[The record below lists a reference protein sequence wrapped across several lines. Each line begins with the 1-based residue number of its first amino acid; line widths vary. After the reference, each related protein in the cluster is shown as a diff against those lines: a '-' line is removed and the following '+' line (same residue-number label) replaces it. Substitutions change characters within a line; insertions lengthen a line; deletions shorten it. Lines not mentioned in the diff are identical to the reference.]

1 MTTAIPRDTVVDAL
15 VDRLRRD
22 VLSGRYPPGSYL
34 PPEREL
40 AGGYQVT
47 RTSLKHALVR
57 LVQAGLLET
66 RHGVGTRVRDYER
79 FGGPEL
85 LPMLVTVAG
94 AEWMTEIFEARREV
108 GALIAGSAAAN
119 AGAEY
124 RERLG
129 ALLEEL
135 RTAPD
140 AATAQRT
147 ECEIHRVV
155 AAASRNRVYR
165 LMVNALLGAYMEV
178 REAFRHAFADP
189 AESAARIEPL
199 IREIVAGRPDA
210 ARDAAREYFAR
221 TQELMLAPAPGHGA
235 REERP

>member
-1 MTTAIPRDTVVDAL
+1 MPTAIPRDTVVDAL

-66 RHGVGTRVRDYER
+66 KHGVGTQVRDYER
-79 FGGPEL
+79 LGGPEL
-85 LPMLVTVAG
+85 LPMLVGVAG
-94 AEWMTEIFEARREV
+94 AEWMAEIFEARREV
-108 GALIAGSAAAN
+108 GALITGSAAAN
-119 AGAEY
+119 AGDEH
-124 RERLG
+124 RERLD

-140 AATAQRT
+140 AASAQQI
-147 ECEIHRVV
+147 ECEMHRVI

-165 LMVNALLGAYMEV
+165 LMVNALLNAYMEV
-178 REAFRHAFADP
+178 REAFQHAFADP
-189 AESAARIEPL
+189 AASAARIEPL
-199 IREIVAGRPDA
+199 VAQIRAGDPGAARAA
-210 ARDAAREYFAR
+210 ARDYFDR
-221 TQELMLAPAPGHGA
+221 TRELMLAPASGRAP
-235 REERP
+235 REEPS